1 MTNRFGYRG
10 YIGSRPYFGD
20 RVPQHVQ
27 NLVVRDYCQRNGI
40 AYLLSATEYAM
51 PSCYIMLHEL
61 LREVE
66 RVDGFVLYS
75 VFMLP
80 MKRERRDT
88 FCRAIFQAGASIHG
102 AVENLEIND
111 EQGLSELGH
120 MYELKIGEQAQA
132 DSRQPIEQNK
142 LSNLSVSAP
151 TVQGPLPWD
160 D

>member
-27 NLVVRDYCQRNGI
+27 NLVVRDYCQRNGF

-61 LREVE
+61 LREAE
-66 RVDGFVLYS
+66 RVEGFVLYS
-75 VFMLP
+75 MFMLP

-102 AVENLEIND
+102 AVENQEINSED
-111 EQGLSELGH
+111 GLHELG
-120 MYELKIGEQAQA
+120 YLFELKKREQT
-132 DSRQPIEQNK
+132 S
-142 LSNLSVSAP
+142 SVAAL
-151 TVQGPLPWD
+151 GINAAE
-160 D
+160 